1 MFDLSRSELFFAKK
15 VILVEGDTE
24 KFIIPFCSSELV
36 ELDKKYDL
44 SAKNI
49 CIVECGGKN
58 NIHIFMRVLN
68 QFKIPYVVIHDVD
81 PIDFPEDKPDK
92 TDKEKQELKTFKE
105 NGFIRAAIDESVGR
119 IIKVNAEFESIT
131 GVSRNQTDKH
141 GKVQA
146 AYNKY
151 DDLDVNDYPVKL
163 REILDLLIDWD
174 KPDPVCEIAANS

>member
-1 MFDLSRSELFFAKK
+1 MCQYVGDIFETEDSDSQKRLRKVFRCLSLFDLSRSELFFAKK

-36 ELDKKYDL
+36 EFDKKYDL

-81 PIDFPEDKPDK
+81 PIGFPENKSDK
-92 TDKEKQELKTFKE
+92 TDKEKAELNIFKE
-105 NGFIRAAIDESVGR
+105 NEFIRAALAEDIGK
-119 IIKVNAEFESIT
+119 IIKMNPELENIS
-131 GVSRNQTDKH
+131 GVSRTQADKY

-151 DDLDVNDYPVKL
+151 SGPIK
-163 REILDLLIDWD
+163 
-174 KPDPVCEIAANS
+174 